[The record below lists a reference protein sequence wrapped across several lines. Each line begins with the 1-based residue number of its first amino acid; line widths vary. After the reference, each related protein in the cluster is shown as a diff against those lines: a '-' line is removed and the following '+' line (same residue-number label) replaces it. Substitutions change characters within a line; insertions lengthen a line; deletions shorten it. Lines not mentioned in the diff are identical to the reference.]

1 MVSSSVSEVS
11 SSLPIAFTPSAV
23 PQSSATEPV
32 SVTITVPASIH
43 HDNAE
48 DRDDI
53 FGKSSININMCIN
66 NYIEYNMFIYN
77 ITYSSRFDCY

>member
-1 MVSSSVSEVS
+1 M
-11 SSLPIAFTPSAV
+11 
-23 PQSSATEPV
+23 SATEPV
-32 SVTITVPASIH
+32 SVTIAAPASIH
-43 HDNAE
+43 DDNAE

-53 FGKSSININMCIN
+53 FGKSSININIYIN